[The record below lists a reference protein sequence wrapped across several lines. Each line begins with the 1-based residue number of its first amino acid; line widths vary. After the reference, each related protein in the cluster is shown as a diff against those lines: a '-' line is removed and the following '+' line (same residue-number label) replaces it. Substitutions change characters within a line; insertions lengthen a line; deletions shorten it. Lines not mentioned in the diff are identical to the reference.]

1 MLYDNVSVA
10 EYTPP
15 TAATFEFSADF
26 ESNDNTQGAVIP
38 GWSFFGAGPGYGYGP
53 FDLKNSFEQAG
64 NIATGE
70 GGAAQGTQYL
80 NAFND
85 YTSPEHINSTGNP
98 LTISVFRQFAIGADE
113 SGSYQFKVDAKLPS
127 QFALASPATGKI
139 FVKRLDPLND
149 YAETILGEVDA
160 ALITDAEWQTFTIN
174 FDVDSATEEGQLLQ
188 FGFSTTAKN
197 GEDSGVLYDNVSVS
211 RAAQ

>member
-15 TAATFEFSADF
+15 VSATFEFEADF
-26 ESNDNTQGAVIP
+26 EANDNTLGAIIP
-38 GWSFFGAGPGYGYGP
+38 GWSFYGAGPGYGYGP
-53 FDLKNSFEQAG
+53 FDLKNSLDQAG
-64 NIATGE
+64 NIASGE
-70 GGAAQGTQYL
+70 EGVAQGTQYL

-85 YTSPEHINSTGNP
+85 YTSPEHINSSGNP
-98 LTISVFRQFAIGADE
+98 LTISVFRQFEIGADD

-127 QFALASPATGKI
+127 QFAFASPATGKI
-139 FVKRLDPLND
+139 FVTRLDPLNNF
-149 YAETILGEVDA
+149 AATILGEVDA

-174 FDVDSATEEGQLLQ
+174 FDVDGTTEEGQLLQ

-197 GEDSGVLYDNVSVS
+197 QEDSGVLYDNALVV